1 MIAMPSSY
9 HRVKTCTEKFN
20 LYRAKNKTKNAYQTL
35 MLKVVFWIHFV
46 VYYDLNGQEAREP

>member
-1 MIAMPSSY
+1 MPSSY